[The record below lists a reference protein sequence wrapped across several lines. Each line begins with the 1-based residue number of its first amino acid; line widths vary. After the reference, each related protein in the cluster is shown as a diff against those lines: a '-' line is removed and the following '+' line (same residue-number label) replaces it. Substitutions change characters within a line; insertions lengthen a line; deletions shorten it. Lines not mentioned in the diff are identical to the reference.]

1 MQPGFFWWGNELEDF
16 CTSFASFG
24 ALAPLVFLLAFWGGG
39 FSPNWMGTGWMAS
52 LHFFSFPFP
61 FLSPAKEGMRREQSW
76 VGHHIMPRSFLETD
90 GRRRRTGLSLMNC
103 LAIFGWLELAGWVWV
118 GLLAFCLDDDNE
130 RLDYTGYIS
139 YLGLLMKYYSGC

>member
-1 MQPGFFWWGNELEDF
+1 
-16 CTSFASFG
+16 
-24 ALAPLVFLLAFWGGG
+24 
-39 FSPNWMGTGWMAS
+39 MGTGWMAS